1 MPDAHGGFRR
11 MAADNN
17 QLHPFTQMI
26 REGPHFPLAYPFP
39 SFARRT
45 SFHAAAQIVTSPNG
59 TAASLEEQH
68 AGLCQDR
75 ARGKGVRATLVGVRG
90 WGWWPKESRVWKER
104 EYGDSTLRVVPEI
117 STL

>member
-59 TAASLEEQH
+59 TAAPLEQH
-68 AGLCQDR
+68 QAGHFHNSHEHTSHPPSPVYHVSCLFL
-75 ARGKGVRATLVGVRG
+75 TL
-90 WGWWPKESRVWKER
+90 
-104 EYGDSTLRVVPEI
+104 STP
-117 STL
+117 T